1 MKHAVST
8 LIYLTLL
15 MVSCFANADN
25 ADNADKAS
33 YIVCIACHGEKG
45 AGAVSE
51 NSPAIAGLDKQY
63 VKRQLENYKSGARGT
78 AKQDISGGI
87 MRAIATS
94 LTDEKIHDV
103 SSYVGSMPSPILTDS
118 ITGDIEAG
126 RRLYGTCAACHGSDA
141 KGLQALNAPSLV
153 LQQDWYLVTQ
163 LNNFKNGL
171 RAYESNDVFGRQM
184 QPMALILVD
193 DGAINDVVAFI
204 GTLRQKD
211 T

>member
-1 MKHAVST
+1 MKLAVST

-15 MVSCFANADN
+15 MVSCFA
-25 ADNADKAS
+25 NADKAS

-103 SSYVGSMPSPILTDS
+103 SSYVGAMPSPILTDS

-193 DGAINDVVAFI
+193 DDAINDVVAFI

>member
-1 MKHAVST
+1 MKHAVVS

-15 MVSCFANADN
+15 MVSCFVHADN
-25 ADNADKAS
+25 AS
-33 YIVCIACHGEKG
+33 YIVCIACHGENG
-45 AGAVSE
+45 AGAVSQ

-63 VKRQLENYKSGARGT
+63 VKRQLENYKSGARGA

-94 LTDEKIHDV
+94 LTSEKIHDV
-103 SSYVGSMPSPILTDS
+103 SSYVSSMPSPILSES

-126 RRLYGTCAACHGSDA
+126 GRLYNTCAACHGSDA

-163 LNNFKNGL
+163 LKNFKNGL
-171 RAYESNDVFGRQM
+171 RAYESSDVFGRQM

-193 DGAINDVVAFI
+193 DDAINDVVAYI

-211 T
+211 N

>member
-1 MKHAVST
+1 MKLAVST

-15 MVSCFANADN
+15 MVSCFANAD
-25 ADNADKAS
+25 KAS
-33 YIVCIACHGEKG
+33 YIICIACHGEKG

-94 LTDEKIHDV
+94 LTAEEIHDV
-103 SSYVGSMPSPILTDS
+103 SSYVGAMPSPILTDS

-141 KGLQALNAPSLV
+141 KGLQALNAPSLL

-171 RAYESNDVFGRQM
+171 RAYETNDVFGRQM

-193 DGAINDVVAFI
+193 DDAINDVVAFI